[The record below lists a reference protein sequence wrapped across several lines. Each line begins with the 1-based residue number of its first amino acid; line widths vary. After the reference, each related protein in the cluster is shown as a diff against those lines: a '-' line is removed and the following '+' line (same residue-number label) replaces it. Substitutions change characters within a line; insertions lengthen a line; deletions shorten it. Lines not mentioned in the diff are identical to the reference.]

1 MQKLAEICV
10 HRPVFATML
19 IAAITVVGGVSF
31 FTLGVDRYPRVET
44 PVVSVTTTNP
54 GATPENMET
63 EITDRI
69 EAAVNT
75 VAGIDELRSTSS
87 EGRSR
92 VTISFD
98 LSKNADIA
106 AQEVRAKVDP
116 VIRDLPETADPP
128 VVQKQDPDSFP
139 VIMFSVSAPMSVT
152 ELTTYLEQNVQKRLE
167 SVNGVGEVLLFGARR
182 REIQIQIDP
191 DRLNAYALSTGDI
204 AAALRAQNLELP
216 GGKLEQGSRELSV
229 RTVGRLRTPNDFNDL
244 VVATRGNSTI
254 RIRDV
259 GRVADTGADPNSLS
273 MLDGKPAMTVAVR
286 KQSGYNTVA
295 LANDIKRRM
304 VEIQR
309 TLPPNVE
316 VRLVRDDSE
325 FINASLKAIEEHL
338 ILGGILAAVIV
349 LIFLRNFRSTLIA
362 AIAIPTSIVGAFAV
376 IAALGFTL
384 NQMTMLALTLMVGI
398 VIDDAI
404 VVLENI
410 YRFVEEKGMTPFQAA
425 IEGTREIGLAVMATT
440 LALLAVFIPVGFLG
454 GIVGRFMS
462 SFGLTSAAAIAIS
475 LIVSFTL
482 TPMLAARWIKPVAH
496 GGPDAAHAS
505 AHGGSDRSRRG
516 FYRHIDRFYTF
527 MLQWSMH
534 HRMLIVG
541 LCVIVVASTV
551 PLYRMSGLN
560 FTPIEDESRFQI
572 SVRLPVGASLAATQ
586 SLVDRIS
593 RDVLKT
599 LPGVLA
605 VQGNA
610 GLTGGGQGGNNSGSV
625 FVRLKP
631 IEERAQSQQDLMVQA
646 RRLVQPYRKVAVIS
660 VQGTGGLTFVG
671 GRGAQIQYAL
681 VGPDLAKLDQYSA
694 KGMQAMD
701 QNPILVDIDRSFQP
715 GLPELRLN
723 IDRKRAADLGVRVQ
737 DISQTVNALIA
748 GQEVSTFNAAS
759 DQYEVVLKA
768 QDSFRRTPE
777 SIASATVRT
786 TSGELVQLRNL
797 VSFNEGAGPASID
810 RLNRQRQITI
820 SANPAP
826 GGVSQAE
833 GQKALEAAFA
843 SLDMEPGYTL
853 VTSGQSRELG
863 RAAYYFAIAFALS
876 FVFMYMVLA
885 AQFESFIHPVTILL
899 TLPLAVPFGLLASL
913 LFRQQLNIYSAL
925 GVLLLFGIVKKNAI
939 LQIDHTIGLRAKG
952 MPRDE
957 AILQANRDRLRP
969 ILMTTMALVAGMLPL
984 CMGSGPGAET
994 NRSIGLLV
1002 AGGQSLC
1009 LLLTLLAV
1017 PVFYSL
1023 FDDAAT
1029 SPAWAN
1035 VSRRWTRMTGAG
1047 RRAFGRLTG
1056 RRLAPGQGVER

>member
-1 MQKLAEICV
+1 MQKLAEVCV
-10 HRPVFATML
+10 HRPVFASML

-54 GATPENMET
+54 GATPENVET
-63 EITDRI
+63 ELTDRI

-98 LSKNADIA
+98 LSKNPDIA

-128 VVQKQDPDSFP
+128 VVQKQDPDSMP
-139 VIMFSVSAPMSVT
+139 VIMFSVSAPMPVV
-152 ELTTYLEQNVQKRLE
+152 ELTTFLEQNVQKRLE

-182 REIQIQIDP
+182 REIQVQIDP
-191 DRLNAYALSTGDI
+191 DRLNAYGLSTTDV
-204 AAALRAQNLELP
+204 AAALRSQNLELP
-216 GGKLEQGSRELSV
+216 GGRLEQGNRDLSV
-229 RTVGRLRTPNDFNDL
+229 RTVGRLRTPDAFNDL
-244 VVATRGNSTI
+244 VVATRGNSPI
-254 RIRDV
+254 RIRDI
-259 GRVADTGADPNSLS
+259 GRIVDGGEDPTSVS
-273 MLDGKPAMTVAVR
+273 MLDRKPALTVAVR
-286 KQSGYNTVA
+286 KQSGVNTVA
-295 LANDIKRRM
+295 LADAIKARM
-304 VEIQR
+304 VEIQQ

-325 FINASLKAIEEHL
+325 FIKASLAAIEEHL
-338 ILGGILAAVIV
+338 VLGGILAAIIV
-349 LIFLRNFRSTLIA
+349 FIFLRNFRTTLIA
-362 AIAIPTSIVGAFAV
+362 AVAIPTSIIGAFAV

-410 YRFVEEKGMTPFQAA
+410 YRFVEEKKMSPFQAA

-482 TPMLAARWIKPVAH
+482 TPTLAARWIKPVHEGEGEGDAH
-496 GGPDAAHAS
+496 GHEEGGDA
-505 AHGGSDRSRRG
+505 SRRG
-516 FYRHIDRFYTF
+516 FYRHIDAIYTG
-527 MLQWSMH
+527 MLRWSMA
-534 HRMLIVG
+534 HRWLIVTT
-541 LCVIVVASTV
+541 CVLVVASIF
-551 PLYRMSGLN
+551 PLYRASGLN
-560 FTPIEDESRFQI
+560 FTPVEDESRFQI
-572 SVRLPVGASLAATQ
+572 SLRLPVGSSLAATQ
-586 SLVDRIS
+586 SLVDRVS
-593 RDVLKT
+593 GEVMRT

-610 GLTGGGQGGNNSGSV
+610 GLSGGGQGGNNSGSV

-631 IEERAQSQQDLMVQA
+631 IEERNVSQQELMIQA
-646 RRLVQPYRKVAVIS
+646 RRLVQPYRKSAVIS
-660 VQGTGGLTFVG
+660 VQGTGGLSFAG

-681 VGPDLAKLDQYSA
+681 VGPDLAKLDQYTA
-694 KGMQAMD
+694 RGAEAMD
-701 QNPILVDIDRSFQP
+701 KNPALVDIDRSFQP
-715 GLPELRLN
+715 GLPELRID

-748 GQEVSTFNAAS
+748 GQEVTTFNAAS
-759 DQYEVVLKA
+759 DQYDVVLKA
-768 QDSFRRTPE
+768 QDSYRRTPE
-777 SIASATVRT
+777 SIAGATVRT
-786 TSGELVQLRNL
+786 ASGELVQLRNL
-797 VSFNEGAGPASID
+797 VVFNEGSGPAQID

-826 GGVSQAE
+826 GVSQQE
-833 GQKALEAAFA
+833 GQVALEAAFA
-843 SLDMEPGYTL
+843 SLDMEPGYNL

-885 AQFESFIHPVTILL
+885 AQFESFIHPITILL
-899 TLPLAVPFGLLASL
+899 TLPLAVPFGLAASL
-913 LFRQQLNIYSAL
+913 AFRQQLNIYSAL

-952 MPRDE
+952 MPRDQ
-957 AILQANRDRLRP
+957 AIIQANRDRLRP
-969 ILMTTMALVAGMLPL
+969 ILMTTLALVAGMLPL
-984 CMGSGPGAET
+984 CLGSGPGAET
-994 NRSIGLLV
+994 NRSIGILV
-1002 AGGQSLC
+1002 AGGQSFC

-1023 FDDAAT
+1023 FDDAAEST
-1029 SPAWAN
+1029 VW
-1035 VSRRWTRMTGAG
+1035 SRMGDRWR
-1047 RRAFGRLTG
+1047 RLTG
-1056 RRLAPGQGVER
+1056 SSRKPVSGRLAPGQGVDR